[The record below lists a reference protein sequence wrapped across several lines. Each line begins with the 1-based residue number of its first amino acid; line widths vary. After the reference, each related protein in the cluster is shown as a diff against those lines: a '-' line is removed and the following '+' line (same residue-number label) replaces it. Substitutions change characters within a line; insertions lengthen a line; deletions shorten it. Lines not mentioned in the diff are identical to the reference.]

1 MINSKNNKS
10 HNLRVG
16 FSLRK
21 EVFFVA
27 IGSVLGAFTMHL
39 PIMFMDLFGNS
50 SYQVWLLVAAKVIN
64 SSQPEV
70 GFALH
75 FFVATIIGIVTG
87 IFLHKVLRFNIS
99 KIPKGLVYGV
109 ISGVVVFAVFAI
121 PVSQVF
127 LGPNTIEILSEINPE
142 MTSTQAAQEVEN
154 NFLSQMINSF
164 FMHIVWGV
172 TLGITSSLLT
182 RKIGANYLCH
192 ICNIEFSNIKSYE
205 HHKENVLD
213 NPSSKIKRILILGG
227 GYAGVGVLN
236 KIQKTFESDVDV
248 NIELVSESNFFLHT
262 PMLPEMAT
270 GTIEPR
276 HIATPIRRFCKRAR
290 FHQAKVVD
298 ISLDSKQ
305 VTIQRMSNESQI
317 ILSYDY
323 LVLAIGSKTNLFG
336 NSNIEK
342 NSLTIKSLDDAI
354 IIRNHIISM
363 LEDADQETD
372 PSLQQKLMTFVVV
385 GGGFAGVETVGEL
398 NDFIRES
405 TGKFYRNISQ
415 DNIKIILVSA
425 GDKILPEIG
434 NLGEYSKQALQKA
447 GVTIYT
453 NTRLDDISNDIA
465 VLNNGEKISTMTV
478 IWAGG
483 NTVDDVIQKID
494 AEHHQSGRLVVNRQL
509 KLEDHPEV
517 FALGDCAFSVDPRSG
532 KPYPP
537 TAQHAIRQ
545 AKTVAK
551 NLEHKINGVGFQD
564 DFIYDTK
571 GSMAKIGKNDG
582 VALLLGHEFRGII
595 AWFIWKQYYLSTLP
609 TNEKKI
615 RVGLDW
621 FVDLFFPR
629 DITRLSSVFNEK
641 NDYRLNN

>member
-1 MINSKNNKS
+1 MGSPHS
-10 HNLRVG
+10 HLIVN

-21 EVFFVA
+21 EIFFVA
-27 IGSVLGAFTMHL
+27 IGSIIGAFTMHL
-39 PIMFMDLFGNS
+39 PIIFLDMFGNS
-50 SYQVWLLVAAKVIN
+50 SYQVWLLIAAKVVN

-70 GFALH
+70 GFVLH
-75 FFVATIIGIVTG
+75 FFVATVIGIVTG
-87 IFLHKVLRFNIS
+87 IFLHKILRFNIS
-99 KIPKGLVYGV
+99 KIPKGIAYG
-109 ISGVVVFAVFAI
+109 ILSGVVVFLVFAI

-127 LGPNTIEILSEINPE
+127 LGPNAIEILSEINPE
-142 MTSTQAAQEVEN
+142 MTSTQIAQEVEK
-154 NFLSQMINSF
+154 NFLSQMINSL

-172 TLGITSSLLT
+172 TLGIISSLLT
-182 RKIGANYLCH
+182 RKMGANYLCH
-192 ICNIEFSNIKSYE
+192 VCNIEFSNIKIYE
-205 HHKENVLD
+205 HHEQNVHK
-213 NPSSKIKRILILGG
+213 NPSSKMKKILILGG
-227 GYAGVGVLN
+227 GYAGIGVLN
-236 KIQKTFESDVDV
+236 KIQKTFESNVDV

-276 HIATPIRRFCKRAR
+276 HIATPIRRFCKRAQ
-290 FHQAKVVD
+290 FHQSKVVD
-298 ISLDSKQ
+298 ISLDSKK
-305 VTIQRMSNESQI
+305 VTIQRMSDKSQK

-323 LVLAIGSKTNLFG
+323 LVLAMGGKTNFFG

-372 PSLQQKLMTFVVV
+372 LILQQKLMTFVVV

-405 TGKFYRNISQ
+405 ARKFYRNISH
-415 DNIKIILVSA
+415 DNIRIILVSA

-434 NLGEYSKQALQKA
+434 NLGEYAKQALQKA
-447 GVTIYT
+447 GVEIYT
-453 NTRLDDISNDIA
+453 NTRLEDISDNIA
-465 VLNNGEKISTMTV
+465 ILNNGEKIPTSTV

-483 NTVDDVIQKID
+483 NTVEDVIKKID
-494 AEHHQSGRLVVNRQL
+494 TEHHKSGRLVVNKQL

-517 FALGDCAFSVDPRSG
+517 FALGDCAYSVDPRSG
-532 KPYPP
+532 KSYPP

-551 NLEHKINGVGFQD
+551 NLEHKINGIEIQD
-564 DFIYDTK
+564 DFIYNTK

-582 VALLLGHEFRGII
+582 VALLLGHEFRGIL

-621 FVDLFFPR
+621 FIDLFFPR
-629 DITRLSSVFNEK
+629 DITRLTSVFNEK
-641 NDYRLNN
+641 TDY

>member
-1 MINSKNNKS
+1 
-10 HNLRVG
+10 
-16 FSLRK
+16 
-21 EVFFVA
+21 
-27 IGSVLGAFTMHL
+27 MHL
-39 PIMFMDLFGNS
+39 PIIFLDMFGNS
-50 SYQVWLLVAAKVIN
+50 SYQVWLLIAAKVVN

-70 GFALH
+70 GFVLH
-75 FFVATIIGIVTG
+75 FFVATVIGIVTG
-87 IFLHKVLRFNIS
+87 IFLHKIFRFNIS
-99 KIPKGLVYGV
+99 KISKGIAYG
-109 ISGVVVFAVFAI
+109 ILSGVVVFLVFAI

-127 LGPNTIEILSEINPE
+127 LGPNAIEILSEINPE
-142 MTSTQAAQEVEN
+142 MTSTQIAQEVEN
-154 NFLSQMINSF
+154 NFLSQMINSL

-192 ICNIEFSNIKSYE
+192 VCNIEFSNIKIYE
-205 HHKENVLD
+205 HHEENVHK
-213 NPSSKIKRILILGG
+213 NPSSKMKKILILGG
-227 GYAGVGVLN
+227 GYAGIGVLN
-236 KIQKTFESDVDV
+236 KIQKTFESNVDV

-276 HIATPIRRFCKRAR
+276 HIATPIRRFCKRAQ
-290 FHQAKVVD
+290 FHQSKVVD

-305 VTIQRMSNESQI
+305 VTIQRMSDKSQK

-323 LVLAIGSKTNLFG
+323 LVLAMGGKTNFFG

-372 PSLQQKLMTFVVV
+372 LILQQKLMTFVVV

-405 TGKFYRNISQ
+405 AKKFYRNISY
-415 DNIKIILVSA
+415 DNIRIILVSA

-447 GVTIYT
+447 GVEIYT
-453 NTRLDDISNDIA
+453 NTRLEDISKDIA
-465 VLNNGEKISTMTV
+465 VLNNGEKIPTMTV

-483 NTVDDVIQKID
+483 NTVEDVIEKID
-494 AEHHQSGRLVVNRQL
+494 TEHHKSGRLVVNKQL

-532 KPYPP
+532 KSYPP

-551 NLEHKINGVGFQD
+551 NLEYKINGIGIQD

-582 VALLLGHEFRGII
+582 VALLLGHEFRGIL

-621 FVDLFFPR
+621 FIDLFFPR
-629 DITRLSSVFNEK
+629 DITRLSSIFNEK
-641 NDYRLNN
+641 ITN

>member
-1 MINSKNNKS
+1 MNTHNINPIVN
-10 HNLRVG
+10 

-27 IGSVLGAFTMHL
+27 IGSIVGAFTMHL
-39 PIMFMDLFGNS
+39 PIIFSDLFGNS
-50 SYQVWLLVAAKVIN
+50 SYNVWLLVAAKIVN
-64 SSQPEV
+64 SSQPEI
-70 GFALH
+70 GLALH
-75 FFVATIIGIVTG
+75 FFVATVIGMVTG

-99 KIPKGLVYGV
+99 KIPKGIAYGV
-109 ISGVVVFAVFAI
+109 ISGIVVFVVFAI
-121 PVSQVF
+121 PVTQIF

-142 MTSTQAAQEVEN
+142 KSSLQIAQEIKHD
-154 NFLSQMINSF
+154 FLNQMLNSL

-172 TLGITSSLLT
+172 TLGMISSILT
-182 RKIGANYLCH
+182 RKIGANYLCN
-192 ICNIEFSNIKSYE
+192 ICNIEFSNIKTYE
-205 HHKENVLD
+205 HHKENVHV
-213 NPSSKIKRILILGG
+213 NPSPNLKKILILGG

-236 KIQKTFESDVDV
+236 KIQKAFENNVDV

-276 HIATPIRRFCKRAR
+276 HIATPIRRFCKRAQ

-298 ISLDSKQ
+298 ISLDSKRI
-305 VTIQRMSNESQI
+305 TIQRISDESQKI
-317 ILSYDY
+317 IPYDY
-323 LVLAIGSKTNLFG
+323 LVIAMGGKTNFFG

-342 NSLTIKSLDDAI
+342 NSFTIKSLDDAI
-354 IIRNHIISM
+354 KIRNHIISM

-372 PSLQQKLMTFVVV
+372 PVLQQKLMTFVVV
-385 GGGFAGVETVGEL
+385 GGGFSGVETVGEI
-398 NDFIRES
+398 NDFVRES
-405 TGKFYRNISQ
+405 AKKFYRNISQ
-415 DNIKIILVSA
+415 ENIKIILVSA

-434 NLGEYSKQALQKA
+434 NLGEYAKQTLQKA
-447 GVTIYT
+447 GVTVYI
-453 NTRLDDISNDIA
+453 NTRLIDISNDIA
-465 VLNNGEKISTMTV
+465 TLNNGEKISTVTV

-483 NTVDDVIQKID
+483 NTVEDVIQKID
-494 AEHHQSGRLVVNRQL
+494 TTHHQSGRLVVNKQL
-509 KLEDHPEV
+509 KLEDNPEV
-517 FALGDCAFSVDPRSG
+517 FALGDCVFSVDPRSG
-532 KPYPP
+532 TPYPP

-545 AKTVAK
+545 AKTVAE
-551 NLEHKINGVGFQD
+551 NLENKINGINTQH

-571 GSMAKIGKNDG
+571 GSMAKIGKKNG
-582 VALLLGHEFRGII
+582 VALLMGHEFRGIT

-629 DITRLSSVFNEK
+629 DITRLSSVFEEK
-641 NDYRLNN
+641 RITSKN

>member
-1 MINSKNNKS
+1 MSHSKNNKS
-10 HNLRVG
+10 HYLRVG

-27 IGSVLGAFTMHL
+27 IGSIVGTFTMHL
-39 PIMFMDLFGNS
+39 PIMFSDLMGNS
-50 SYQVWLLVAAKVIN
+50 SYQVWLLIAAKVVN
-64 SSQPEV
+64 SSQPEI
-70 GFALH
+70 GLILH
-75 FFVATIIGIVTG
+75 FFVATVIGIIIG

-99 KIPKGLVYGV
+99 RIPKGLVYGI
-109 ISGVVVFAVFAI
+109 ISGIIVFVIFAI
-121 PVSQVF
+121 PVSQIF
-127 LGPNTIEILSEINPE
+127 LGPNAIEIISEINPE
-142 MTSTQAAQEVEN
+142 MTHTQITQEVEKS
-154 NFLSQMINSF
+154 FLSQMINSL
-164 FMHIVWGV
+164 FMHIIWGV
-172 TLGITSSLLT
+172 TLGIISSLLT

-192 ICNIEFSNIKSYE
+192 VCNIEFSNIKTYD
-205 HHKENVLD
+205 HHKENVHE
-213 NPSSKIKRILILGG
+213 NYSSKIKKILILGG

-236 KIQKTFESDVDV
+236 KIQKTFESSVDV
-248 NIELVSESNFFLHT
+248 NIELVSESNFSLHT

-270 GTIEPR
+270 DTIEPR
-276 HIATPIRRFCKRAR
+276 HIATPIRRFCKRAQ

-305 VTIQRMSNESQI
+305 VTIQRMSDKSQK

-323 LVLAIGSKTNLFG
+323 LVLAMGGKTNFFG
-336 NSNIEK
+336 NFNIEK
-342 NSLTIKSLDDAI
+342 NSFTIKSLDDAI
-354 IIRNHIISM
+354 KIRNHTISM

-372 PSLQQKLMTFVVV
+372 PTLQQKLMTFVVV
-385 GGGFAGVETVGEL
+385 GGGFSGVETVGEI
-398 NDFIRES
+398 NDFVKES
-405 TGKFYRNISQ
+405 VRKFYRNIRQ

-434 NLGEYSKQALQKA
+434 NLGEYSKQVLQKA
-447 GVTIYT
+447 GVIIYT
-453 NTRLDDISNDIA
+453 NTRLEDISNDIA

-478 IWAGG
+478 IWTGG
-483 NTVDDVIQKID
+483 NTVERVIEKID
-494 AEHHQSGRLVVNRQL
+494 TEHHKSGRLVVNKQL
-509 KLEDHPEV
+509 KLKEHPEV
-517 FALGDCAFSVDPRSG
+517 FALGDCAFAIDSRSG
-532 KPYPP
+532 KPYPT

-551 NLEHKINGVGFQD
+551 NLEHKIKGVGFQD

-582 VALLLGHEFRGII
+582 VALMLGHEFRGII

-615 RVGLDW
+615 RVALDW

-629 DITRLSSVFNEK
+629 DITRLSNVFNEK
-641 NDYRLNN
+641 KSTV

>member
-1 MINSKNNKS
+1 VSYSKNKQS
-10 HNLRVG
+10 RYLRVN

-21 EVFFVA
+21 EIFFVA
-27 IGSVLGAFTMHL
+27 VGSIMGGFTMHL
-39 PIMFMDLFGNS
+39 PRILLDITTDTQYLIT
-50 SYQVWLLVAAKVIN
+50 LLVMARVVG
-64 SSQPEV
+64 SDSPEV

-75 FFVATIIGIVTG
+75 IAVATIIGIVTG
-87 IFLHKVLRFNIS
+87 VFLHRIIKFNIS
-99 KIPKGLVYGV
+99 KIKNGLIYG
-109 ISGVVVFAVFAI
+109 ILAGVVVFAVFSI

-127 LGPNTIEILSEINPE
+127 LGPNMAKLLAELDPTMTFIEASEVVN
-142 MTSTQAAQEVEN
+142 Q
-154 NFLSQMINSF
+154 NFVPSLIDAF
-164 FMHIVWGV
+164 FIHLIW
-172 TLGITSSLLT
+172 GITVGVLASLLT

-192 ICNIEFSNIKSYE
+192 VCNIEFSNIKTYE
-205 HHKENVLD
+205 HHKENVHE
-213 NPSSKIKRILILGG
+213 NPSSKMKKILILGG

-236 KIQKTFESDVDV
+236 KIQKTFESNVDV

-276 HIATPIRRFCKRAR
+276 HIATPIRRFCKRAQ

-305 VTIQRMSNESQI
+305 VTIQRMSDKSQK

-323 LVLAIGSKTNLFG
+323 LVLAMGGKTNFFG

-372 PSLQQKLMTFVVV
+372 LTLQQKLMTFVVV

-405 TGKFYRNISQ
+405 TRKFYRNISH

-425 GDKILPEIG
+425 DDKILPEIG
-434 NLGEYSKQALQKA
+434 NLGEYSKRALQKA
-447 GVTIYT
+447 GIVIYT
-453 NTRLDDISNDIA
+453 NTRLEDISNDIA
-465 VLNNGEKISTMTV
+465 LLNNEEKISTSTV

-483 NTVDDVIQKID
+483 NTVEDVIKKID
-494 AEHHQSGRLVVNRQL
+494 TEHHKSGRLVVNKQL

-551 NLEHKINGVGFQD
+551 NLEHKINGIGFQD

-641 NDYRLNN
+641 KITD

>member
-1 MINSKNNKS
+1 M
-10 HNLRVG
+10 
-16 FSLRK
+16 
-21 EVFFVA
+21 
-27 IGSVLGAFTMHL
+27 
-39 PIMFMDLFGNS
+39 
-50 SYQVWLLVAAKVIN
+50 
-64 SSQPEV
+64 
-70 GFALH
+70 
-75 FFVATIIGIVTG
+75 
-87 IFLHKVLRFNIS
+87 
-99 KIPKGLVYGV
+99 
-109 ISGVVVFAVFAI
+109 
-121 PVSQVF
+121 
-127 LGPNTIEILSEINPE
+127 
-142 MTSTQAAQEVEN
+142 
-154 NFLSQMINSF
+154 
-164 FMHIVWGV
+164 
-172 TLGITSSLLT
+172 
-182 RKIGANYLCH
+182 
-192 ICNIEFSNIKSYE
+192 
-205 HHKENVLD
+205 
-213 NPSSKIKRILILGG
+213 
-227 GYAGVGVLN
+227 
-236 KIQKTFESDVDV
+236 
-248 NIELVSESNFFLHT
+248 
-262 PMLPEMAT
+262 
-270 GTIEPR
+270 
-276 HIATPIRRFCKRAR
+276 
-290 FHQAKVVD
+290 
-298 ISLDSKQ
+298 
-305 VTIQRMSNESQI
+305 
-317 ILSYDY
+317 
-323 LVLAIGSKTNLFG
+323 GSKTNFFG

-372 PSLQQKLMTFVVV
+372 PNVQQKLMTFVVV

-405 TGKFYRNISQ
+405 ARKFYRNISH

-447 GVTIYT
+447 GVIIYT
-453 NTRLDDISNDIA
+453 NTRLEDISNDIA

-494 AEHHQSGRLVVNRQL
+494 TNHHQSGRLVVNRQL

-517 FALGDCAFSVDPRSG
+517 FALGDCAFSVDHRSR

-551 NLEHKINGVGFQD
+551 NLEYKINGVGFQD

-582 VALLLGHEFRGII
+582 VALLLGYEFRGII

-641 NDYRLNN
+641 NDSHD

>member
-1 MINSKNNKS
+1 MSHSKNNTS

-27 IGSVLGAFTMHL
+27 IGSIVGAFTMHL
-39 PIMFMDLFGNS
+39 PIMFSDLFGNS
-50 SYQVWLLVAAKVIN
+50 SYQVWLLIAAKVVN
-64 SSQPEV
+64 SSQPEI
-70 GFALH
+70 GLILH

-99 KIPKGLVYGV
+99 RIPKGLAYGI
-109 ISGVVVFAVFAI
+109 ISGVVVFVVFAI
-121 PVSQVF
+121 PVSQIF
-127 LGPNTIEILSEINPE
+127 LGPNSIEVLSEINPE
-142 MTSTQAAQEVEN
+142 MTTIQATQEIEKS
-154 NFLSQMINSF
+154 FLNQMVNSL
-164 FMHIVWGV
+164 FMHIIWGV
-172 TLGITSSLLT
+172 TLGIISSLLT

-192 ICNIEFSNIKSYE
+192 ICNIEFSNIKTYE
-205 HHKENVLD
+205 HHKENVHE
-213 NPSSKIKRILILGG
+213 NPSSKMKKILILGG

-236 KIQKTFESDVDV
+236 KIQKTFESNVDV

-276 HIATPIRRFCKRAR
+276 HIATPIRRFCKRAQ
-290 FHQAKVVD
+290 FHQAKVID

-305 VTIQRMSNESQI
+305 VTIQRMSDKSQR

-323 LVLAIGSKTNLFG
+323 LVLAIGGKTNFFG

-342 NSLTIKSLDDAI
+342 NSFTIKSLDDAI
-354 IIRNHIISM
+354 KIRNHIISM

-372 PSLQQKLMTFVVV
+372 PTLQQKLMTFVVV
-385 GGGFAGVETVGEL
+385 GGGFSGVETVGEL
-398 NDFIRES
+398 NDFVRES
-405 TGKFYRNISQ
+405 SKKFYRNIIPEK
-415 DNIKIILVSA
+415 IKIILVSA

-434 NLGEYSKQALQKA
+434 NLGEYSKQALQKD
-447 GVTIYT
+447 GVVIYT
-453 NTRLDDISNDIA
+453 NTRLEDITNDIA

-483 NTVDDVIQKID
+483 STVDEVIEKID
-494 AEHHQSGRLVVNRQL
+494 TKHHKSGRLIVNGQL
-509 KLEDHPEV
+509 KLEDHLEV
-517 FALGDCAFSVDPRSG
+517 FALGDCAFSVDSRSG
-532 KPYPP
+532 KAYPP

-545 AKTVAK
+545 SQTVAK
-551 NLEHKINGVGFQD
+551 NLENKIKGIGFQD

-571 GSMAKIGKNDG
+571 GSMAKIGRNDG
-582 VALLLGHEFRGII
+582 VALLWGHEFRGII

-615 RVGLDW
+615 RVALDW

-629 DITRLSSVFNEK
+629 DTTRLSSIFNEK
-641 NDYRLNN
+641 RVSSKN

>member
-1 MINSKNNKS
+1 MGSLHSRLIVN
-10 HNLRVG
+10 

-27 IGSVLGAFTMHL
+27 IGSVIGAFTMHL
-39 PIMFMDLFGNS
+39 PIMFLDVFGSS
-50 SYQVWLLVAAKVIN
+50 SYQVWLLVAAKVVN

-70 GFALH
+70 GFVLH
-75 FFVATIIGIVTG
+75 FFVATVIGIVTG
-87 IFLHKVLRFNIS
+87 VFLHKILRFNIS

-109 ISGVVVFAVFAI
+109 ISGVVVFVVFAI

-127 LGPNTIEILSEINPE
+127 LGPNTVEILSEINPE
-142 MTSTQAAQEVEN
+142 MTSTQIAQEVES
-154 NFLSQMINSF
+154 NFLSQMINSL
-164 FMHIVWGV
+164 FMHLVWGI

-192 ICNIEFSNIKSYE
+192 VCNIEFSKIKTYE
-205 HHKENVLD
+205 HHQENVHE
-213 NPSSKIKRILILGG
+213 NPSSKMKKILILGG

-236 KIQKTFESDVDV
+236 KIQKTFESNVDV

-290 FHQAKVVD
+290 FHQSKVVD

-305 VTIQRMSNESQI
+305 VTIQRMSDKSQK

-323 LVLAIGSKTNLFG
+323 LVLAMGGKTNFFG

-372 PSLQQKLMTFVVV
+372 PILQQKLMTFVVV

-398 NDFIRES
+398 NDFIRE
-405 TGKFYRNISQ
+405 TTRKFYRNISH

-434 NLGEYSKQALQKA
+434 NLGEYSKRALQKA
-447 GVTIYT
+447 GVEIYT
-453 NTRLDDISNDIA
+453 NTRLEDISNDIA

-494 AEHHQSGRLVVNRQL
+494 TKHHQSGRLVVNRQL

-551 NLEHKINGVGFQD
+551 NLEHKINGVGFQE

-641 NDYRLNN
+641 KIIV

>member
-1 MINSKNNKS
+1 MGSLHS
-10 HNLRVG
+10 HLIVN

-21 EVFFVA
+21 EIFFVA
-27 IGSVLGAFTMHL
+27 IGSVVGAFTMHL
-39 PIMFMDLFGNS
+39 PIMFLDLFGNS
-50 SYQVWLLVAAKVIN
+50 SYQVWLLVAAKVVN

-75 FFVATIIGIVTG
+75 FFVATVIGIVTG
-87 IFLHKVLRFNIS
+87 VFLHKVLRFNIS

-121 PVSQVF
+121 PVSQIF

-142 MTSTQAAQEVEN
+142 MTSTQAAQEVES
-154 NFLSQMINSF
+154 NFLSQMINSL

-172 TLGITSSLLT
+172 TLGIISSLLT

-192 ICNIEFSNIKSYE
+192 TCNIEFSNIKTYE
-205 HHKENVLD
+205 HHKENVHE
-213 NPSSKIKRILILGG
+213 NPSSKMKKILILGG

-236 KIQKTFESDVDV
+236 KIQKTFESNVDV

-276 HIATPIRRFCKRAR
+276 HIATPIRRFCKRAQ

-305 VTIQRMSNESQI
+305 VTIQRMSDKSQK

-323 LVLAIGSKTNLFG
+323 LVLAMGGKTNFFG

-372 PSLQQKLMTFVVV
+372 PTLQQKLMTFVVV

-405 TGKFYRNISQ
+405 TRKFYRNISH
-415 DNIKIILVSA
+415 DKIKIILVSA
-425 GDKILPEIG
+425 DDKILSEIG
-434 NLGEYSKQALQKA
+434 NLGEYSKRALQKA
-447 GVTIYT
+447 GVVIYT
-453 NTRLDDISNDIA
+453 NTRLEDISNDIA
-465 VLNNGEKISTMTV
+465 LLNNEEKISTSTV

-483 NTVDDVIQKID
+483 NTVEDVIKKID
-494 AEHHQSGRLVVNRQL
+494 TEHHKSGRLVVNKQL

-551 NLEHKINGVGFQD
+551 NLEHKINGIGFQD

-609 TNEKKI
+609 TNEK
-615 RVGLDW
+615 
-621 FVDLFFPR
+621 
-629 DITRLSSVFNEK
+629 S
-641 NDYRLNN
+641 